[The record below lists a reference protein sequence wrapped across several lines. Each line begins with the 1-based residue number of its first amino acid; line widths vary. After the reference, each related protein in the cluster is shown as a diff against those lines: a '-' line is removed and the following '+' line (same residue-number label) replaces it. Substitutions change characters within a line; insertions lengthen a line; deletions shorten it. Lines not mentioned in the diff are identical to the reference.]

1 MAFDGTRRVP
11 LVISSE
17 RSESRNLIMELKTNY
32 RDIQF
37 KNDGRLKL
45 LIIVGTRPEIIRLAA
60 VINKCRKYFDC
71 ILAHTGQ
78 NYDYNLNG
86 VFFRDLK
93 LADPE
98 VYMDAV
104 GEDLGATMGNIINA
118 SYKLMV
124 QTKPDAVLV
133 LGDTNSCLSVIGAK
147 RLHIPIFHMEAGNRC
162 FDECLPEETNRRIVD
177 IISDV
182 NICYSEHARRYLNA
196 SGVAKERT
204 YVSGSPMAEVLH
216 ENLPDIEA
224 SDVHQRL
231 GLEKGRYILLSAHRE
246 ENIDTEK
253 NFLSLFNAI
262 NAMAQK
268 YDMPILYSCHPRSR
282 NRLAASGFE
291 LDPRVIQHEPLG
303 FHDYNCLQM
312 NAFAVVSDSGTLPEE
327 SSFFTSVGHS
337 FPAVCIRT
345 STERPEALDKGCFI
359 LAGIDER
366 SLLQAV
372 DTAVEMVK
380 NGDNGIPVPNYTDEN
395 VSTKIVKL
403 IQSYTG
409 VVNKMVWRKY

>member
-1 MAFDGTRRVP
+1 M
-11 LVISSE
+11 
-17 RSESRNLIMELKTNY
+17 KTEVT
-32 RDIQF
+32 F
-37 KNDGRLKL
+37 KNNGKLKL

-60 VINKCRKYFDC
+60 VIKKCRNYFDT

-86 VFFRDLK
+86 VFFHDLE
-93 LADPE
+93 LDDPD
-98 VYMDAV
+98 VYLNAV
-104 GEDLGATMGNIINA
+104 GADLGETMGNIISE
-118 SYKLMV
+118 SYKLMAEI
-124 QTKPDAVLV
+124 KPDAVLV

-162 FDECLPEETNRRIVD
+162 KDECLPEETNRRIVD

-182 NICYSEHARRYLNA
+182 NMAYSEHARRYLA
-196 SGVAKERT
+196 DCGLPKERT
-204 YVSGSPMAEVLH
+204 YVTGSPMAEVLH
-216 ENLPDIEA
+216 DNLEKIEA
-224 SDVHQRL
+224 SDVHARL

-253 NFLSLFNAI
+253 NFLSLFEAI
-262 NAMAQK
+262 NKIAEK

-282 NRLAASGFE
+282 KRLEASGFQ
-291 LDPRVIQHEPLG
+291 LDKRVIQHEPLG

-327 SSFFTSVGHS
+327 SSFFTSVGHP

-345 STERPEALDKGCFI
+345 STERPEALDKGCFV
-359 LAGIDER
+359 LAGIDSN
-366 SLLQAV
+366 SLVQAV
-372 DTAVEMVK
+372 ETAVVMNE
-380 NGDNGIPVPNYTDEN
+380 NGDYGIPVPDYVEEN
-395 VSTKIVKL
+395 VSTKVVKI

-409 VVNKMVWRKY
+409 VVNKMVWRKF

>member
-1 MAFDGTRRVP
+1 
-11 LVISSE
+11 
-17 RSESRNLIMELKTNY
+17 MELRTDYSHVSFANNGK
-32 RDIQF
+32 
-37 KNDGRLKL
+37 LKL

-60 VINKCRKYFDC
+60 VINKCRKYFDT

-78 NYDYNLNG
+78 NYDYMLNG
-86 VFFRDLK
+86 IFFHDLK
-93 LADPE
+93 LGEPE

-104 GEDLGATMGNIINA
+104 GDDLGSTMGNIIAA

-124 QTKPDAVLV
+124 TIKPDAVLV
-133 LGDTNSCLSVIGAK
+133 LGDTNSCLSVISAK

-162 FDECLPEETNRRIVD
+162 KDECLPEETNRRIVD

-182 NICYSEHARRYLNA
+182 NLAYSEHARRYLA
-196 SGVAKERT
+196 DCGLPKERT
-204 YVSGSPMAEVLH
+204 YVTGSPMAEVLH
-216 ENLPDIEA
+216 ENLAEIESIDI
-224 SDVHQRL
+224 HQRL

-253 NFLSLFNAI
+253 NFYSLFNAI
-262 NAMAQK
+262 NKMAEK

-282 NRLAASGFE
+282 KRLEASGFE
-291 LDPRVIQHEPLG
+291 LDRRVIQHDPLG

-327 SSFFTSVGHS
+327 SSFFTSVGHP
-337 FPAVCIRT
+337 FPAICIRT
-345 STERPEALDKGCFI
+345 STERPEALDKAGFI
-359 LAGIDER
+359 IAGIDEK

-372 DTAVEMVK
+372 DTAVELVQ
-380 NGDNGIPVPNYTDEN
+380 NGDYGTPVPVYTDEN
-395 VSTKIVKL
+395 VSTKIVKI

-409 VVNKMVWRKY
+409 VVNKMVWRKEI